1 MNKLMF
7 VAVAAL
13 TLCGMTGCQT
23 QTREFVKGE
32 TRQTVAGFSQKDIE
46 KAVSEALEEIFA
58 DDRIPVPQ
66 GANRV
71 LMIVDDIVNDTN
83 MRGSDASALSGALS
97 QQIRRGL
104 MRGKKIAIY
113 NPQAGQYAKVQ
124 VEPEYHL
131 SGRLTQ
137 RNVRQD
143 NGDFQREYNLEITI
157 LHLAT
162 GVEVEPII
170 VHIGKLID
178 ESRGN
183 W

>member
-1 MNKLMF
+1 MKKSIYAGI
-7 VAVAAL
+7 VAIMAFAIV
-13 TLCGMTGCQT
+13 GCQT
-23 QTREFVKGE
+23 QSREFVKGE

-46 KAVSEALEEIFA
+46 SSVTEALEEIFM

-66 GANRV
+66 GANKV

-83 MRGSDASALSGALS
+83 MRGSDASALTGALS

-104 MRGKKIAIY
+104 MRGGKIAIY
-113 NPQAGQYAKVQ
+113 NPQAAQYAKIRL
-124 VEPEYHL
+124 EPEYHL

-178 ESRGN
+178 SSRGN